1 MKIDFLELTNFRN
14 IQTQKIIFENKNF
27 VVLIG
32 DNGSGKTT
40 ILESITKGFVPVLR
54 SINVEAMKQCDLTNN
69 DIKSGMNSTGVT
81 LGITL
86 DNEKYV
92 WTNRR
97 RLSSQQPFEN
107 NWDPKHETVKGLK
120 EIKLKY
126 TQCVEENK
134 LPLVLYY
141 GTDRIIRE
149 VP

>member
-14 IQTQKIIFENKNF
+14 IQTQKIIFEN
-27 VVLIG
+27 
-32 DNGSGKTT
+32 NG
-40 ILESITKGFVPVLR
+40 
-54 SINVEAMKQCDLTNN
+54 
-69 DIKSGMNSTGVT
+69 
-81 LGITL
+81 
-86 DNEKYV
+86 
-92 WTNRR
+92 
-97 RLSSQQPFEN
+97 
-107 NWDPKHETVKGLK
+107 DPKHETVKGLK

>member
-14 IQTQKIIFENKNF
+14 IQTQKIVFENKNF

-40 ILESITKGFVPVLR
+40 ILEGITKGFVPVLR
-54 SINVEAMKQCDLTNN
+54 AINSEAMKQCDLTNN
-69 DIKSGMNSTGVT
+69 DIKNGTNSTGVT

-107 NWDPKHETVKGLK
+107 IGNQQNEEVKGLK
-120 EIKLKY
+120 ELKL
-126 TQCVEENK
+126 
-134 LPLVLYY
+134 
-141 GTDRIIRE
+141 R
-149 VP
+149 